1 MKRVKSLAWE
11 SWNSKFD
18 TVEDELQDNPESKNE
33 EDTESEGMELLFPSE
48 SLFMPP
54 KSRTTPIGEYP
65 EDSLLKPSDRWDCWI
80 CHTNFDITNDIV
92 ELIEGISGVEVL
104 KIMGRYSF
112 FIGVAKMFDIK
123 EVRHDIESSLCTYTE
138 EEIFSNDEINKTVN
152 LVKEQLQETE
162 YWSILVSPHGDVEYI
177 SSDKMDKAYLDG
189 LVELTYLKG
198 KIGGIILRS
207 SNG

>member
-18 TVEDELQDNPESKNE
+18 IVEEETEPVLEEEESSE
-33 EDTESEGMELLFPSE
+33 TESMELLLPSE
-48 SLFMPP
+48 SLFLPP
-54 KSRTTPIGEYP
+54 KTRTTPIGEYA

-80 CHTNFDITNDIV
+80 CHTNFDITNEIV
-92 ELIEGISGVEVL
+92 EIIEEVSGVEVL

-123 EVRHDIESSLCTYTE
+123 EVRHEIESSLCTYTE
-138 EEIFSNDEINKTVN
+138 EEVFNEEINKTVN
-152 LVKEQLQETE
+152 LVKEQLQTTE

-177 SSDKMDKAYLDG
+177 SSEKMDKAYLDG
-189 LVELTYLKG
+189 LVELTHLKS

>member
-18 TVEDELQDNPESKNE
+18 IVEEETEPVLEEEESSE
-33 EDTESEGMELLFPSE
+33 TESMELLLPSE
-48 SLFMPP
+48 SLFLPP
-54 KSRTTPIGEYP
+54 KTRTTPIGEYA

-80 CHTNFDITNDIV
+80 CHTNFDITNEIV
-92 ELIEGISGVEVL
+92 EKIEEVSGVEVL

-123 EVRHDIESSLCTYTE
+123 EVRHEIESSLCTYTE
-138 EEIFSNDEINKTVN
+138 EEVFNEEINKTVN
-152 LVKEQLQETE
+152 LVKEQLQTTE

-177 SSDKMDKAYLDG
+177 SSEKMDKAYLDG
-189 LVELTYLKG
+189 LVELTHLKS

>member
-18 TVEDELQDNPESKNE
+18 TVEEEVEQTPEPE
-33 EDTESEGMELLFPSE
+33 ESTESEAMELVLPSE
-48 SLFMPP
+48 SLFLPP
-54 KSRTTPIGEYP
+54 KIRPTPLGEYP
-65 EDSLLKPSDRWDCWI
+65 EDSPLKPSDRWDCWI
-80 CHTNFDITNDIV
+80 CHTNFDITNDMV
-92 ELIEGISGVEVL
+92 EIIEDISGIEVL

-138 EEIFSNDEINKTVN
+138 EEIFSDEEINKTVN
-152 LVKEQLQETE
+152 LVKEQLQSTE

-177 SSDKMDKAYLDG
+177 SSSKMDKAYLDG
-189 LVELTYLKG
+189 LVELTYLKS

>member
-18 TVEDELQDNPESKNE
+18 IVEEEKEAALEEDEEGS
-33 EDTESEGMELLFPSE
+33 ESESMELLLPSE
-48 SLFMPP
+48 ALFLPP
-54 KSRTTPIGEYP
+54 KTRSTPMGEYA

-80 CHTNFDITNDIV
+80 CHTNFDITNEIV
-92 ELIEGISGVEVL
+92 EIIEEVCGVEVL

-123 EVRHDIESSLCTYTE
+123 EVRHDIESALCTYTE
-138 EEIFSNDEINKTVN
+138 EEIFSDKEINKTVN
-152 LVKEQLQETE
+152 LVKEQLQTTE

-177 SSDKMDKAYLDG
+177 SSEKMDKAYLDG